1 MRENMGLYRGKR
13 TDNGEW
19 VFGYL
24 CKFNDRYD
32 IFVPFTEEENK
43 ANEGHFLSAIGG
55 LWHKVNK
62 ETVGQFIGLTDKN
75 GKMIFEGDIIENSGC
90 RWVIGFVNTAFAAMD
105 GPDMQFAM
113 FEQYIW
119 DHKKREWV
127 APDYWEVVGNI
138 HDNPELLE
146 E

>member
-13 TDNGEW
+13 TKDGVWIEGPLVFVEGKPAIYDHNAPDSSATWSYGE
-19 VFGYL
+19 
-24 CKFNDRYD
+24 
-32 IFVPFTEEENK
+32 
-43 ANEGHFLSAIGG
+43 AH
-55 LWHKVNK
+55 LWGCSEVDP

-75 GKMIFEGDIIENSGC
+75 GKMIFEGDIIETKGC
-90 RWVIGFVNTAFAAMD
+90 RWVIGFENTAFAAMD

-119 DHKKREWV
+119 DHKKREWA

-146 E
+146 VK